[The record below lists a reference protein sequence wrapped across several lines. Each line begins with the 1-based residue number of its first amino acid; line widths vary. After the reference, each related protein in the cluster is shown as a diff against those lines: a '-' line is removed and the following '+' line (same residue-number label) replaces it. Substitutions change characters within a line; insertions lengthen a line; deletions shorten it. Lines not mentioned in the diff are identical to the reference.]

1 MGQQNVGLSQSIACQ
16 YCLMTTILPKTCYN
30 GYGLVSECTDIP
42 CLPADW
48 DVGSEE
54 ACVTLDGMVEVSV
67 LLFCL

>member
-1 MGQQNVGLSQSIACQ
+1 
-16 YCLMTTILPKTCYN
+16 MTMILPATCYN

-54 ACVTLDGMVEVSV
+54 ALCHSRWHGQTKCFVILFVGPFAVGHWKVTQ
-67 LLFCL
+67 FRP